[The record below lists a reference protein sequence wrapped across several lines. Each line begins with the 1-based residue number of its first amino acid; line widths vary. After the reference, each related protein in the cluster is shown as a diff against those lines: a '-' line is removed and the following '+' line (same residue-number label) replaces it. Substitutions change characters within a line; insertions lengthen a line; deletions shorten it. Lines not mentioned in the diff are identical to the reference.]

1 MLFLVAEQ
9 LADLHLHKPLCT
21 QQGAPSVFGDLGA
34 GREASAN
41 EVFMQPI
48 SVGAVSETAVS

>member
-1 MLFLVAEQ
+1 MVAEQ

-34 GREASAN
+34 GREASGN
-41 EVFMQPI
+41 KVFMQPI